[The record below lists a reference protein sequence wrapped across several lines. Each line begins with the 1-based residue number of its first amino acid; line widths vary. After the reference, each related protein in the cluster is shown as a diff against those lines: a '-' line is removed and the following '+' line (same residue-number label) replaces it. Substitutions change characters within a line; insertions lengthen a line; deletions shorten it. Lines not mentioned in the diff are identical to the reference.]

1 MNHDDPAPP
10 RVPHPFFHTMV
21 MMGSALALGC
31 GGLSGSKSSDDDTGG
46 GGTGGTTGGT
56 GGTRNTTGGTG
67 GTTAGT
73 GPSSVGG
80 TATAGT
86 AGSGGTGIS
95 IGTGGTGNVPVT
107 PGPFPCAPE
116 TWTCKNAPSC
126 AGTDYLLPDDC
137 TCDGTRPGSADAC
150 AAEQSFVCR
159 QARYS
164 ESYQPFTEPVPFSC
178 SCMPSGPSCE
188 VLCDAAFGSQGGQG
202 SCLSATT
209 AKGKESVLCGCAQ
222 IVLR

>member
-31 GGLSGSKSSDDDTGG
+31 GGLSGSKSGDDDAGG

-56 GGTRNTTGGTG
+56 GNATGGSGGTQNTTGGTG

-73 GPSSVGG
+73 GGSSVGG

-86 AGSGGTGIS
+86 GGSRIMV
-95 IGTGGTGNVPVT
+95 GTGGTGNVPVT

-116 TWTCKNAPSC
+116 TWTCKSAPSC
-126 AGTDYLLPDDC
+126 AGTDYVLPSDC
-137 TCDGTRPGSADAC
+137 TCDGTRPASADAC
-150 AAEQSFVCR
+150 PAEQSFVCR
-159 QARYS
+159 QARYN

-178 SCMPSGPSCE
+178 SCMPGGVSCE
-188 VLCDAAFGSQGGQG
+188 VLCDEAFGNQGGQG
-202 SCLSATT
+202 SCLSATN
-209 AKGKESVLCGCAQ
+209 AKG
-222 IVLR
+222 